1 MLKTL
6 YILISILMLAA
17 CSGTLPSDYDSVTLN
32 NSQPILIPDKGQAV
46 FISKPLNEGWMLNH
60 RLVAKWGMSLPTV
73 LASVPDTAVVIEYV
87 EDLITLPIGIRL
99 PVKRAKVV
107 YTLIK
112 PLTIETVELL
122 FVNIDHVYSSSN
134 HEPSHYLMEDVVRIT
149 ELKPTGFPQLTADD
163 VLKHK
168 ILLEYGTPKEYDGV
182 YHHYSNS
189 KTAMKVR
196 LVDDMHI
203 RINLHSLEIER
214 KFRQAINEMY
224 SEEGVEFQKKQLL
237 QGIDF

>member
-1 MLKTL
+1 MHRTI
-6 YILISILMLAA
+6 YILLLIFILTG
-17 CSGTLPSDYDSVTLN
+17 CSSSLPDDFESLPLQQ
-32 NSQPILIPDKGQAV
+32 SQPILIPDKFQAKI
-46 FISKPLNEGWMLNH
+46 ISKPLNEGWMLNH

-73 LASVPDTAVVIEYV
+73 LLSVPDSAVLIDYV
-87 EDLITLPIGIRL
+87 EDLLTLPIGVRL

-122 FVNIDHVYSSSN
+122 FVNIDNIYSSSN
-134 HEPSHYLMEDVVRIT
+134 HEPSHYLMEDVVRLT

-168 ILLEYGTPKEYDGV
+168 ILLEYGTPREFDGV

-196 LVDDMHI
+196 LVDDSHI
-203 RINLHSLEIER
+203 RVSLHSLEIEQ
-214 KFRQAINEMY
+214 KFRQAIKEMY

>member
-1 MLKTL
+1 
-6 YILISILMLAA
+6 
-17 CSGTLPSDYDSVTLN
+17 
-32 NSQPILIPDKGQAV
+32 
-46 FISKPLNEGWMLNH
+46 MLNH

-73 LASVPDTAVVIEYV
+73 LLSVPDSAVLIDYV
-87 EDLITLPIGIRL
+87 EDLLTLPIGVRL

-122 FVNIDHVYSSSN
+122 FVNIDNIYSSSN
-134 HEPSHYLMEDVVRIT
+134 HEPSHYLMEDVVRLT

-168 ILLEYGTPKEYDGV
+168 ILLEYGTPREFDGV

-196 LVDDMHI
+196 LVDDSHI
-203 RINLHSLEIER
+203 RVSLHSLEIEQ
-214 KFRQAINEMY
+214 KFRQAIKEMY